1 MSLFR
6 AFEPAEEVSID
17 VTGLLS
23 FINSNLTSEERGI
36 ALVFQDKEAA
46 LHLKSLCLDNLHI
59 IEQIP
64 KPPPPLWTPRLPEL
78 NENDVISISRSQSK
92 QDVFDRNCMLF
103 KGTNADVVF
112 LFGRVSDDCNQ
123 WMLENYVNAK
133 ITEFANTRCF
143 QVYMYDEARNLQEF
157 KERFEFRRKCRST
170 REYEEFCAQQYLSRQ
185 TQG

>member
-6 AFEPAEEVSID
+6 EYEPAEQVSID

-23 FINSNLTSEERGI
+23 FIKSNLTSEERGI
-36 ALVFQDKEAA
+36 ALVFQDREAA
-46 LHLKSLCLDNLHI
+46 KHLESLYLDNLRI
-59 IEQIP
+59 IKQIP

-78 NENDVISISRSQSK
+78 NEDVVIELSRSRSE
-92 QDVFDRNCMLF
+92 QDVFDRNCTLF

-112 LFGRVSDDCNQ
+112 LFGRVSDECNQ

-133 ITEFANTRCF
+133 ITEFAKTKCF
-143 QVYMYDEARNLQEF
+143 QVYMHDEARNLEEAHERVEF
-157 KERFEFRRKCRST
+157 CRKCRSPI
-170 REYEEFCAQQYLSRQ
+170 EYVEFCAQQYRSRQ